1 MSHSI
6 HPNQLS
12 VMLAEHN
19 AHQDDLDVENISHAL
34 RFLEGV
40 DYEEEALRL
49 RRRRRAQRAA
59 GAIAGFTSAR
69 ASFVQ

>member
-12 VMLAEHN
+12 VILAERSDEADN
-19 AHQDDLDVENISHAL
+19 SNISRAL
-34 RFLEGV
+34 RFLEGI
-40 DYEEEALRL
+40 DTEEEALRL

-59 GAIAGFTSAR
+59 GSIAGFNAAR
-69 ASFVQ
+69 VSFVR

>member
-6 HPNQLS
+6 HPNQVS

-19 AHQDDLDVENISHAL
+19 DETDNQDVSRAL

-59 GAIAGFTSAR
+59 GGIAGFSAAR
-69 ASFVQ
+69 ASFVR

>member
-12 VMLAEHN
+12 VILAEHSDEADN
-19 AHQDDLDVENISHAL
+19 SNIRRAL
-34 RFLEGV
+34 LFLAEV

-49 RRRRRAQRAA
+49 RHRRRVQRAA
-59 GAIAGFTSAR
+59 GSIAGFNAAR
-69 ASFVQ
+69 ASFVR

>member
-6 HPNQLS
+6 HLNQMSVMS
-12 VMLAEHN
+12 VMLAKHHDEE
-19 AHQDDLDVENISHAL
+19 ENVNQSRAL
-34 RFLEGV
+34 RFLETI

-59 GAIAGFTSAR
+59 GGTAGFTAARSAITR
-69 ASFVQ
+69 

>member
-6 HPNQLS
+6 HLNQLS
-12 VMLAEHN
+12 AIPTQFNDETDT
-19 AHQDDLDVENISHAL
+19 QNISRAL
-34 RFLEGV
+34 RFLEEV

-59 GAIAGFTSAR
+59 GGIAGFIAAR
-69 ASFVQ
+69 ASFAR

>member
-12 VMLAEHN
+12 VMVAAQHDEAESS
-19 AHQDDLDVENISHAL
+19 NISRAL
-34 RFLEGV
+34 RFLETV

-59 GAIAGFTSAR
+59 GSIAGFTAAR
-69 ASFVQ
+69 ASFAR

>member
-12 VMLAEHN
+12 VTLAEHN
-19 AHQDDLDVENISHAL
+19 VETDNQNISPAL

-59 GAIAGFTSAR
+59 GGIAGFTAAR
-69 ASFVQ
+69 ASFAR